1 MQFWRGFFV
10 SRRLLRWRRDWK
22 SCNALPVTLLPALML
37 LFLMLSVPTAQADA
51 ECGADGA
58 GADSLTC
65 SANSYP
71 SGITYPGSDGLTLD
85 LNNPAMT
92 VGNDGVIVTGTGSHT
107 NAIVITGTAFDT
119 IITTNPAKMGIY
131 AFNQALGAATANLIS
146 GSITTFGD
154 SSNGMRARILNASNA
169 SAVSVF
175 MGGGSITTNG
185 NSTAGIYA
193 LTNGSGAATARIS
206 GGTITMNGTS
216 GTALHAHVASTTSTA
231 DADAIMQG
239 GVVTTNGSGSRGLY
253 GLNAGLGDAR
263 VTVDAGTV
271 QINGSGSDGLSAR
284 INNTLSGATAAVS
297 VSGGTITASGA
308 NSDAIQ
314 IENSGS
320 GAREVS
326 VDGATVTGGSGTG
339 VAIQLLGDGAGTVTI
354 GSTATI
360 DGTASGTALRDGATL
375 ATTGGATA
383 ITMAGTMSGDVVLVM
398 GDDSLA
404 LTGGTLTGNIYGDDR
419 DAAASDDGITNAE
432 GDDSFT
438 WSGGQLVGG
447 FFGQDGSDTAT
458 IGAGAGF
465 DGSQTLDGGDDAD
478 SADGMVDTLTLNGVS
493 AKVAGARLLNWE
505 VIDLNGATLSFSD
518 TALTVGD
525 DVGTGL
531 RLSNSSTV
539 NLGSTFALSGDL
551 AIDSS
556 SQFLARGSSSGLL
569 SVTGTIDN
577 DGLMSLADGVVGD
590 VLTVTGTYTGT
601 GVLALDTDLATGSA
615 DTLSISGDV
624 TGRTRLSITDRSTS
638 AIKGGRVRLID
649 VTGTTAADA
658 FYLSQPLMSGLYRYD
673 LQALAND
680 WYLTASLS
688 PVAPVYE
695 NYLHT
700 LGLLNSERRRD
711 QRLGSRQF
719 DDCPDGVGDGAE
731 GCVRQAF
738 RITTEGISE
747 KRDASGAM
755 AQSAT
760 DSRSW
765 MLRGTIDIP
774 VIDDQR
780 GRLTL
785 VGEAFVGK
793 VSTVI
798 EAEAGNGSIA
808 SEARGASLTAAWDTP
823 SGFYADLQGRLAWF
837 DSDLHSLSMGSLAAG
852 NDGLGGVLS
861 LEVGQRLSIADDFTL
876 TPQAQLTYSTLSFDS
891 FASEAGG
898 IVAVDDGRRLAA
910 RMGLHVERAH
920 DWTTPYGTNRR
931 ISIYGIVNVTHELIG
946 ETSVL
951 VGGVPVV
958 DPRAPWTGELGLGG
972 VLHAN
977 ADDFALGSD
986 VTLASD
992 LSDHSSS
999 HSLKGSFWMRKIF

>member
-1 MQFWRGFFV
+1 MQLWRGHFV

-37 LFLMLSVPTAQADA
+37 LFLMLSVPTARADA

-146 GSITTFGD
+146 GSITTLGD

-193 LTNGSGAATARIS
+193 LTNGSGTATARIS

-284 INNTLSGATAAVS
+284 VNNTLSGATAAVS

-314 IENSGS
+314 VENSGS

-383 ITMAGTMSGDVVLVM
+383 VTMAGTMSGDVVLGM
-398 GDDSLA
+398 GDDSFA

-419 DAAASDDGITNAE
+419 DAAASNDGITSNE

-438 WSGGQLVGG
+438 WSGGQLIGG

-465 DGSQTLDGGDDAD
+465 DGSQTLNGGDDAD
-478 SADGMVDTLTLNGVS
+478 SADGMVDTLTLNGVT
-493 AKVAGARLLNWE
+493 ATVAGARLLNWE
-505 VIDLNGATLSFSD
+505 VIDLSASTLSFSD

-556 SQFLARGSSSGLL
+556 SQFLARGSSAGLL

-577 DGLMSLADGVVGD
+577 DGLMSLADSVVGD
-590 VLTVTGTYTGT
+590 VLTVTGDYTGT

-615 DTLSISGDV
+615 DTLSINGDA

-638 AIKGGRVRLID
+638 AIKGGRVRLIE
-649 VTGTTAADA
+649 VSGTTAADA
-658 FYLSQPLMSGLYRYD
+658 FYLSQPLMRGLYLYD

-688 PVAPVYE
+688 PDAPVYE
-695 NYLHT
+695 NYLYT
-700 LGLLNSERRRD
+700 IGLLNRGQRRD

-719 DDCPDGVGDGAE
+719 DDCPDGAEDDVE
-731 GCVRQAF
+731 GCARQAL
-738 RITTEGISE
+738 RITTEGTTE
-747 KRDASGAM
+747 KRDTSSAIT
-755 AQSAT
+755 QSMT
-760 DSRSW
+760 DSQSW
-765 MLRGTIDIP
+765 MLRGTIEIP

-785 VGEAFVGK
+785 VSEAFVGK
-793 VSTVI
+793 ASTAI

-808 SEARGASLTAAWDTP
+808 SEASGTSLTAAWDHP

-837 DSDLHSLSMGSLAAG
+837 DSNLRSSSLGSLVVG
-852 NDGLGGVLS
+852 NDGLGGLVS
-861 LEVGQRLSIADDFTL
+861 VEVGQRLSIAEDFTL
-876 TPQAQLTYSTLSFDS
+876 APQAQLTYSTLSFDS
-891 FASEAGG
+891 FVPATGG
-898 IVAVDDGRRLAA
+898 TVAVDDGRGLAA
-910 RMGLHVERAH
+910 RLGLHIERTH
-920 DWTTPYGTNRR
+920 DWTSASGTGRR
-931 ISIYGIVNVTHELIG
+931 ISVYGIANLTRELIG
-946 ETSVL
+946 DTSIL
-951 VGGVPVV
+951 IGGVPVAHS
-958 DPRAPWTGELGLGG
+958 RALWTGEFGLGG
-972 VLHAN
+972 VMHAN
-977 ADDFALGSD
+977 DDGLAFGGDVSVASAIFGSSYD
-986 VTLASD
+986 
-992 LSDHSSS
+992 
-999 HSLKGSFWMRKIF
+999 HSLKGNFWMRKVF